1 MGAKKSSINKP
12 VSSRNRNKNKN
23 KNLQNKAKER
33 ELTKKEKLIRKEL
46 AELASDEVEVK
57 AIIIDTPLRDNV
69 VVVPERR
76 VVIEDEDDDPNFVS
90 IDIEKF
96 RFEEEDEGLNKFF
109 FVGDEDNSFAEEE
122 VSEELEEFIEYENV
136 EEKTYEE
143 IEQIE
148 RKEEVETI
156 STDEEIIPCT
166 TDNIDINA
174 RRYFS
179 FENRIVTVLVVIIV
193 SFFIAGLF
201 VFKAVTYTSKEK
213 TLYDEESTVDYEVC
227 INDKEGEYYS
237 DKCLVADMEY
247 LSDITERIPVTFGYK
262 ADYSQSVSTEISY
275 YVVSKIN
282 IYREKSGKKLNTT
295 EEVLVERTDFEIFG
309 SDTSFSVD
317 IDVPFDKYNEFVK
330 DYDDNYGI
338 DSYSELEVI
347 FYIDDG
353 NVVKEVSSIVLPLTS
368 QTFSIERNETSNI
381 NQILA
386 LGDSSWSGINTS
398 YGVVGIIF
406 VLFGTLGIIRLT
418 NLVFKVMS
426 TSSLYQRKLNKILRE
441 YDKYIVI
448 SHGDYVVDSSKR
460 LIKVISFS
468 ELLDARNALE
478 KPIIYVKVNNVK
490 SEFYVED
497 SESTYKYTLKEG
509 DLEGK

>member
-1 MGAKKSSINKP
+1 MAAKKNSINKP
-12 VSSRNRNKNKN
+12 VSSRNKNKN
-23 KNLQNKAKER
+23 KNRNLQNKVKER
-33 ELTKKEKLIRKEL
+33 ELLKKEKSIKRELSEL
-46 AELASDEVEVK
+46 ANDEVEVK

-96 RFEEEDEGLNKFF
+96 RFEEEDDGVDKFF
-109 FVGDEDNSFAEEE
+109 FVGNEEE
-122 VSEELEEFIEYENV
+122 PVVEKEEELEEFIEYSNV
-136 EEKTYEE
+136 EEKPYEE
-143 IEQIE
+143 IEQID
-148 RKEEVETI
+148 RKEDEVETI
-156 STDEEIIPCT
+156 SLDEEIIPRP

-179 FENRIVTVLVVIIV
+179 FENRIIILLLVIIV

-201 VFKAVTYTSKEK
+201 VFKAVTHTSKEK
-213 TLYDEESTVDYEVC
+213 VLYNEESSVDYEVC
-227 INDKEGEYYS
+227 INDEDSEYYS
-237 DKCLVADMEY
+237 EKCLDSDMEY
-247 LSDITERIPVTFGYK
+247 LSGITERIPVTFGYE
-262 ADYSQSVSTEISY
+262 AEYNQSVSTEIGY

-282 IYREKSGKKLNTT
+282 IYREKQGKKLNTT
-295 EEVLVERTDFEIFG
+295 EEVLVERTDFEVFG
-309 SDTSFSVD
+309 RDTSFAVD
-317 IDVPFDKYNEFVK
+317 IDVPFDKYNDFVE
-330 DYDDNYGI
+330 DYDNNYGI
-338 DSYSELEVI
+338 DSYSELEIV

-353 NVVKEVSSIVLPLTS
+353 NVIKEAGTIVLPLTS
-368 QTFSIERNETSNI
+368 QTFSIQEKEISNI
-381 NQILA
+381 NQILT
-386 LGDSSWSGINTS
+386 LGDSDWSSINTS

-448 SHGDYVVDSSKR
+448 SHGDYEVDSSKR
-460 LIKVISFS
+460 LIKVVSFS